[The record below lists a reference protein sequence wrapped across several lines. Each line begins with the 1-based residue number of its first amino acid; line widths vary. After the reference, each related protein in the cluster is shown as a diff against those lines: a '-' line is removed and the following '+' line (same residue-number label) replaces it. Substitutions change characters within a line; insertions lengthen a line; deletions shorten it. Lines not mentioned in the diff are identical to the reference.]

1 MKKRYLIKTVTKD
14 NTIIERIIEV
24 KNLISTIRY
33 MQEIQGIK
41 TVGYRLI

>member
-1 MKKRYLIKTVTKD
+1 MENV
-14 NTIIERIIEV
+14 IEV

>member
-14 NTIIERIIEV
+14 NTIVERIIEV

-33 MQEIQGIK
+33 IQEIQGIK
-41 TVGYRLI
+41 TVGYKLI

>member
-1 MKKRYLIKTVTKD
+1 MKRYLIKTVTKD
-14 NTIIERIIEV
+14 NTIVERIIEV

-33 MQEIQGIK
+33 MQEIQGVK

>member
-14 NTIIERIIEV
+14 NTIVERIIEV

-33 MQEIQGIK
+33 MQEIQGVK

>member
-1 MKKRYLIKTVTKD
+1 MKKRYLIKTITKD

-33 MQEIQGIK
+33 MQEIQGVK